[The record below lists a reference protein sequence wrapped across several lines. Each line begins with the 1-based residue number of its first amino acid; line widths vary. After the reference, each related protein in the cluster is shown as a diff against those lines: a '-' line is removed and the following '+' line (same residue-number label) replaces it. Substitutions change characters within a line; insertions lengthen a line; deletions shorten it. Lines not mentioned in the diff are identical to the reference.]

1 MGNIL
6 KSALIILSTIFSTSA
21 FSELESQYSISK
33 IYPSSG
39 LYSSLDRSCQK
50 SNENINIGIIDD
62 LDEPFRIKFDNYIS
76 GIESDYLMTIFPC
89 EKDNIRYISY
99 ASMDELKRA
108 MDDGLIQFSIAG
120 SGFDEGDYKKTTFIS
135 EKYVALTV
143 NDRPELNSNLS
154 IGYVNHCF
162 SNELQD
168 SGYDSFQC
176 VHFDSANDAYISMIN
191 GDIDFAIINYFS
203 AIYLMNKI
211 DSKAVNIFKYFD
223 KNFERYLI
231 YKNPEYKNMVNLKHL
246 RYKSQLIKSI
256 WHIDASHSYPIE
268 LTQAEKKWIAEEKP
282 IISVAFN
289 SSLPPYTFYDSKGNE
304 AGIISDFLS
313 TIGVKTGL
321 KFQWVRITKLPD
333 IVSNIMS
340 NRVNMSP
347 SASYSKEVDDYLSY
361 TIPYASTEISVVT
374 SKKKNENTNNTIAVS
389 GTYNLKKYLEN
400 TYPNSKIIFTDNT
413 LTAVELVAK
422 GSADSAYGYS
432 EVMNFLVNVYFQKEL
447 TYKVIS
453 TKYQGDLRFVI
464 SKKYE
469 HHEMLKSIL
478 DKSIA
483 SLGFSYIDK
492 SNEKWDSYLVNS
504 ESVWVEKE
512 DKVNQYFYI
521 ILVILFLIF
530 IYLIIFSLREIRRKK
545 VLSEWKF
552 KANLIDGIP
561 IPIIVRDTESR
572 FVHFNKSFS
581 EFSSKDTSDFCI
593 LGKKTSE
600 YPNKHLGKDF
610 LDNEE
615 VRFFEMLKSPEPT
628 HNTIKFIR
636 DDEEMVLK
644 EWSVPYHV
652 DGKTKGLITGWIDL
666 TEINHLNSQL
676 IISRDEAIKANRDK
690 SNFIAVMSHEIRTP
704 LNAIIGSLE
713 VSFIEEKDKY
723 IRQAYDASLGLIDIV
738 NNILEISK
746 MEVVNSNL
754 NIEYINVTT
763 LINSV
768 SSIFTALCNQK
779 NLDFIISIDVD
790 EDTYIYTDQV
800 YIRQIF
806 NNLLS
811 NAIKY
816 TDSGSVS
823 IACHLEQENVI
834 IIISDTGVGM
844 SDSQLNDMA
853 LPFVTDSE
861 DTDSYGLGS
870 AIAHKLCSILNIDI
884 NIKSGINLGTEIKL
898 AIPKTSTLNS
908 VCEHSHNNNLHSID
922 KNTYKAKL
930 SGKNILV
937 VDDYDINRR
946 LVEKQLSILDIDVV
960 TCHSALEA
968 WRLINQSET
977 QFDMLIT
984 DCYMPDM
991 TGFELTEVIRS
1002 WEIKNRTK
1010 SMPIIGFTA
1019 NSQTEVF
1026 ELCLKSGMNDCIFKP
1041 INLKDLQDTIYR
1053 NLTLA
1058 DEHIDIVNVRRFS
1071 YETGQSFQELTHLLH
1086 TALKE
1091 IESQLSETNCNEEF
1105 QSIVHKLKGITR
1117 IIGDLDL
1124 LEKCELFEKDNQ
1136 TVTLAKIAER
1146 VTLLITSI
1154 SSIIKNKDKA

>member
-1 MGNIL
+1 ML
-6 KSALIILSTIFSTSA
+6 
-21 FSELESQYSISK
+21 
-33 IYPSSG
+33 
-39 LYSSLDRSCQK
+39 
-50 SNENINIGIIDD
+50 
-62 LDEPFRIKFDNYIS
+62 
-76 GIESDYLMTIFPC
+76 
-89 EKDNIRYISY
+89 
-99 ASMDELKRA
+99 
-108 MDDGLIQFSIAG
+108 
-120 SGFDEGDYKKTTFIS
+120 
-135 EKYVALTV
+135 
-143 NDRPELNSNLS
+143 
-154 IGYVNHCF
+154 
-162 SNELQD
+162 
-168 SGYDSFQC
+168 
-176 VHFDSANDAYISMIN
+176 
-191 GDIDFAIINYFS
+191 
-203 AIYLMNKI
+203 
-211 DSKAVNIFKYFD
+211 
-223 KNFERYLI
+223 
-231 YKNPEYKNMVNLKHL
+231 NLKKL

-256 WHIDASHSYPIE
+256 WHIDVSHSYPIE
-268 LTQAEKKWIAEEKP
+268 LTPAEKKWIAEEKP
-282 IISVAFN
+282 VISVAFN

-304 AGIISDFLS
+304 AGIMSDYLS

-321 KFQWVRITKLPD
+321 KFQWVRINKISD
-333 IVSNIMS
+333 IVNSLINNS
-340 NRVNMSP
+340 VNMGTL
-347 SASYSKEVDDYLSY
+347 ASYTDEMEEYLSY
-361 TIPYASTEISVVT
+361 TIPYSSTEISVVT
-374 SKKKNENTNNTIAVS
+374 NKINNENKIIAVS
-389 GTYNLKKYLEN
+389 GTYNLKNYLKN
-400 TYPNSKIIFTDNT
+400 TYPNAKIIFTDNT
-413 LTAVELVAK
+413 LMAVELVAK

-432 EVMNFLVNVYFQKEL
+432 EVMNFLVNTYFQKEL
-447 TYKVIS
+447 IYKVIS
-453 TKYQGDLRFVI
+453 TDYQGDLRFVI

-483 SLGFSYIDK
+483 SLGFGYIDK
-492 SNEKWDSYLVNS
+492 SNEKWDSYLIDS

-512 DKVNQYFYI
+512 EKVNQYFHI
-521 ILVILFLIF
+521 ILTILFLIF
-530 IYLIIFSLREIRRKK
+530 LSLIIFYLKEIRRKE
-545 VLSEWKF
+545 VLSEWQF

-561 IPIIVRDTESR
+561 MPIIVRDTESR
-572 FVHFNKSFS
+572 FVHFNKAFA

-628 HNTIKFIR
+628 HTTIKFVR
-636 DDEEMVLK
+636 DDEEMVLE
-644 EWSVPYHV
+644 EWSVPYQV

-723 IRQAYDASLGLIDIV
+723 IRQAYDASLGLIDII
-738 NNILEISK
+738 NNILDISK
-746 MEVVNSNL
+746 VEVTNSNL
-754 NIEYINVTT
+754 KIECINVTT
-763 LINSV
+763 LIHSV

-779 NLDFIISIDVD
+779 NLDFIISINVD
-790 EDTYIYTDQV
+790 EDIYIYTDQV

-834 IIISDTGVGM
+834 VTISDTGVGM

-870 AIAHKLCSILNIDI
+870 AIVHKLCSVLNIDI
-884 NIKSGINLGTEIKL
+884 NIRSVINLGTEIQL
-898 AIPKTSTLNS
+898 AIPKTSTLFS
-908 VCEHSHNNNLHSID
+908 VYEQSHNNSLHSID

-977 QFDMLIT
+977 PFDMLIT

-1053 NLTLA
+1053 NLKLA
-1058 DEHIDIVNVRRFS
+1058 DEHIDIVHIRRFS

-1091 IESQLSETNCNEEF
+1091 IENQLSETNCNEEF

-1154 SSIIKNKDKA
+1154 SSIIEK

>member
-1 MGNIL
+1 MGNKL
-6 KSALIILSTIFSTSA
+6 KSALIIFSTIFSTPV
-21 FSELESQYSISK
+21 FPELESQTSIKK
-33 IYPSSG
+33 IYPSSA
-39 LYSSLDRSCQK
+39 LYSLLSSSCK
-50 SNENINIGIIDD
+50 NGGRDINIGIIDD

-76 GIESDYLMTIFPC
+76 GIESDYLITILPC
-89 EKDNIRYISY
+89 DIDNIRYISY
-99 ASMDELKRA
+99 TSIDELKRA
-108 MDDGLIQFSIAG
+108 MDDDLIQFSIAG
-120 SGFDEGDYKKTTFIS
+120 SGFDDTDYKKVTFIS

-143 NDRPELNSNLS
+143 DDMPELDSSLS

-162 SNELQD
+162 SNELQ
-168 SGYDSFQC
+168 SFGYDNTQC
-176 VHFDSANDAYISMIN
+176 VHFDRANDAYISMTN
-191 GDIDFAIINYFS
+191 GDIDATIINYLS

-211 DSKAVNIFKYFD
+211 DSKTVNIFKHFD
-223 KNFERYLI
+223 KKFERHLI
-231 YKNPEYKNMVNLKHL
+231 YKNPDYGKMLNLKKM

-256 WHIDASHSYPIE
+256 WHIDVSQSYPIE
-268 LTQAEKKWIAEEKP
+268 LTSAEKKWIAEEKP
-282 IISVAFN
+282 VISVAFN

-304 AGIISDFLS
+304 AGIMSDYLS

-321 KFQWVRITKLPD
+321 KFQWVRINKISD
-333 IVSNIMS
+333 IVNSLTNNS
-340 NRVNMSP
+340 VNMGTL
-347 SASYSKEVDDYLSY
+347 ASYTDEMEEYLSY
-361 TIPYASTEISVVT
+361 TIPYSSTEISVVT
-374 SKKKNENTNNTIAVS
+374 NKINNENKNKIIAVS
-389 GTYNLKKYLEN
+389 GTYNLKNYLKN
-400 TYPNSKIIFTDNT
+400 TYPNAKIIFTDNT
-413 LTAVELVAK
+413 LMAVELVAK

-432 EVMNFLVNVYFQKEL
+432 EVMNFLVNSYFQKEL
-447 TYKVIS
+447 IYKVIS
-453 TKYQGDLRFVI
+453 TDYQGDLRFVI

-478 DKSIA
+478 DKSIV
-483 SLGFSYIDK
+483 SLGFGYIDK
-492 SNEKWDSYLVNS
+492 SNEKWDSYLIDS
-504 ESVWVEKE
+504 EAVWVEKE
-512 DKVNQYFYI
+512 EKVNQYFHI
-521 ILVILFLIF
+521 ILTILFLIF
-530 IYLIIFSLREIRRKK
+530 LSLIIFYLKEIRRKE
-545 VLSEWKF
+545 VLSEWQF

-561 IPIIVRDTESR
+561 MPIIVRDTESR
-572 FVHFNKSFS
+572 FVHFNKAFA

-615 VRFFEMLKSPEPT
+615 IRFFEMLKSPEPT
-628 HNTIKFIR
+628 HTTIKFVR
-636 DDEEMVLK
+636 DDEEMVLE
-644 EWSVPYHV
+644 EWSVPYQV

-723 IRQAYDASLGLIDIV
+723 IRQAYDASLGLIDII
-738 NNILEISK
+738 NNVLDISK
-746 MEVVNSNL
+746 VEVTNSNL
-754 NIEYINVTT
+754 KIECINVTT
-763 LINSV
+763 LIHSV

-779 NLDFIISIDVD
+779 NLDFIISINVD
-790 EDTYIYTDQV
+790 EDIYIYTDQV

-834 IIISDTGVGM
+834 VTISDTGVGM

-870 AIAHKLCSILNIDI
+870 AIVHKLCSVLNIDI
-884 NIKSGINLGTEIKL
+884 NIRSVINLGTEIQL
-898 AIPKTSTLNS
+898 AIPKTSTLFS
-908 VCEHSHNNNLHSID
+908 VYEQSHNNSLHSID

-977 QFDMLIT
+977 PFDMLIT

-1053 NLTLA
+1053 NLNLA
-1058 DEHIDIVNVRRFS
+1058 DEHIDIVHIRRFS

-1091 IESQLSETNCNEEF
+1091 IENQLSETNCNEEF

-1154 SSIIKNKDKA
+1154 SSIIEK